1 MEQILDYVK
10 FILAFAGGI
19 IGWIFGGFDSLIY
32 ALIAFVTI
40 DYITGI
46 LLAIR
51 DKKVSSDIGFKGIV
65 KKFLIFLI
73 VSMGNI
79 LDHYILGT
87 GTTLRTLIIM
97 FYLSNEGISILEN
110 AGQLGLPIPKKL
122 KSAIQKLNDNNEQ
135 LP

>member
-122 KSAIQKLNDNNEQ
+122 KSAIQKLNDNNE
-135 LP
+135 